1 MSMNKFGSSFWDER
15 YTANEL
21 VYGNDPNTFFK
32 NELDKLNPGK
42 IIMLGEGE
50 GRNAVYAATRG
61 WKVDAVDFSRIAKEK
76 ALRAAK
82 EKSVTINYKVADLSE
97 YEPKTN
103 YYDAAAIIFLHLNPG
118 LRKWVH
124 PRVIDSLKSGGT
136 LILEVYEKDQLGK
149 SSGGPKNIEMLY
161 SKEELDRD
169 FKKMKIIQFEKK
181 IIELTESKHH
191 EGEAVV
197 LRLVAVKP

>member
-1 MSMNKFGSSFWDER
+1 MTMNNFGSSFWDER
-15 YTANEL
+15 YSTKEF

-32 NELDKLNPGK
+32 NELDKLTPGK

-50 GRNAVYAATRG
+50 GRNAVYAATRE
-61 WKVDAVDFSRIAKEK
+61 WKVDAVDFSPVAKEK

-82 EKSVTINYKVADLSE
+82 EKSVTINYKVSDLSD
-97 YEPKTN
+97 YEPKKN

-136 LILEVYEKDQLGK
+136 LILEVFEKEQLEK
-149 SSGGPKNIEMLY
+149 SSGGPKNINMLY
-161 SKEELDRD
+161 SKEELERD
-169 FKKMKIIQFEKK
+169 FKKMEISLIEKRVVDLK
-181 IIELTESKHH
+181 ESKHH

-197 LRLVAVKP
+197 LRLIAVKP